1 MNYQE
6 KLKTLRQKNS
16 EITKLKSEIV
26 NISSD
31 IFDDFY
37 KYIFNK
43 YPTLESFGWT
53 QYTPYFNDGDTCI
66 FSANTEYIKIN
77 GEYGEESDW
86 ISPTKIISWGDWNS
100 VTRKYENR
108 VEEPNESYN
117 SILSECYDEITGFL
131 SNFDNQFY
139 LAKFGDHAE
148 ITVTKEGFTIED
160 CDHD

>member
-1 MNYQE
+1 MKYKE
-6 KLKTLRQKNS
+6 KLKELTIKYDAVRKLNQ
-16 EITKLKSEIV
+16 EIIS
-26 NISSD
+26 ISSD
-31 IFDDFY
+31 IFDDFISE
-37 KYIFNK
+37 IFNK
-43 YPTLESFGWT
+43 YPIESFGWT
-53 QYTPYFNDGDTCI
+53 QYTPYFNDGETCI
-66 FSANTEYIKIN
+66 FSANTDYLKIN
-77 GEYGEESDW
+77 GEYAEESDW

-139 LAKFGDHAE
+139 LEKFGDHAE